1 MIRNRL
7 MMISMITG
15 ISAISLAPSAYAQD
29 TVTYEVVSND
39 VAEATVEYFD
49 SSERK
54 VLAAVPLPW
63 RTSVAV
69 INARDPSTDG
79 AEVRADWRPRVC
91 DGRAWCPEA
100 RPNNWVTV
108 RIYLHGKV
116 ICESTLDVGN
126 AACYG
131 STSFKS

>member
-1 MIRNRL
+1 MIRIQL
-7 MMISMITG
+7 IIFSLITG
-15 ISAISLAPSAYAQD
+15 ISAVAVAPAARAADS
-29 TVTYEVVSND
+29 VTYEVVSND
-39 VAEATVEYFD
+39 VAAADIEYFD
-49 SSERK
+49 LSERK
-54 VLAAVPLPW
+54 VLEDAALPW
-63 RTSVAV
+63 RTSVTV
-69 INARDPSTDG
+69 RNAHAPSTDG

-108 RIYLHGKV
+108 RIYFRGKV

-131 STSFKS
+131 STPFKS